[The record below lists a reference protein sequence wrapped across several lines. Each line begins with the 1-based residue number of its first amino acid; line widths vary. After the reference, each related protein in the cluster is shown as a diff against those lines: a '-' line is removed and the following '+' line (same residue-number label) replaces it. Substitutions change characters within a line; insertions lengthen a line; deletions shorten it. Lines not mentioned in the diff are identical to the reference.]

1 MWAAPASSTVGLV
14 NTATETRAV
23 RARLAEWPG
32 DPDVGHLV
40 LLDHSMRPGDDDVAE
55 WAAESRRRDHRALR
69 TGALFPESR
78 PAFLRAGF
86 RPIDELALLEID
98 LPELRR
104 RQGTSVLDAARDLVG
119 RGPTQ
124 RMTGSDLEEVAALDQ
139 RAFPPPWGN
148 DPTSLRAIRDAT
160 PSHRSRVIRNDGAIV
175 GFAISG
181 RAGRAGYLQR
191 LAVDPTARRRGL
203 ARTLVTD
210 ACAWMTRHGATR
222 AVVNTA
228 TTNDPAITLYTSL
241 GFHRRAETLMV
252 LELELGPV

>member
-1 MWAAPASSTVGLV
+1 M
-14 NTATETRAV
+14 NTATASRAV

-40 LLDHSMRPGDDDVAE
+40 LLDHSMRPDGADVAAWVLE
-55 WAAESRRRDHRALR
+55 ARRRGHRALR

-86 RPIDELALLEID
+86 RPIDELALLEVD
-98 LPELRR
+98 LPALRR
-104 RQGTSVLDAARDLVG
+104 SHGTSVFDAARDLVG

-124 RMTGSDLEEVAALDQ
+124 RMGVDDLDEVAALDQ

-148 DPTSLRAIRDAT
+148 DPTSLQAIRAAT
-160 PSHRSRVIRNDGAIV
+160 PSQRSRVITRDGAIV

-181 RAGRAGYLQR
+181 RAGRVGYLQR
-191 LAVDPTARRRGL
+191 LAVDPTMRRQGL
-203 ARTLVTD
+203 ARTLVVD
-210 ACAWMTRHGATR
+210 ACAWMRRRGAGR

-228 TTNDPAITLYTSL
+228 TTNDPAITLYASL
-241 GFHRRAETLMV
+241 GFQQRAETLLV
-252 LELELGPV
+252 LELELESV

>member
-1 MWAAPASSTVGLV
+1 V
-14 NTATETRAV
+14 NTATATRAV
-23 RARLAEWPG
+23 RARLGEWPG

-40 LLDHSMRPGDDDVAE
+40 LLDHSMRPDDADVAG
-55 WAAESRRRDHRALR
+55 WAAEARRRGHRSLR

-98 LPELRR
+98 LSALRR
-104 RQGTSVLDAARDLVG
+104 RHGSSVLDAARDLAG

-124 RMTGSDLEEVAALDQ
+124 RMSADDLGEVAALDQ
-139 RAFPPPWGN
+139 RAFPVPWGN
-148 DPTSLRAIRDAT
+148 DPTSLQAIRAAT
-160 PSHRSRVIRNDGAIV
+160 PSQRSRVIRREGAIV

-191 LAVDPTARRRGL
+191 LAVDPAARRRGL
-203 ARTLVTD
+203 GRTLVDD
-210 ACAWMTRHGATR
+210 ACAWMTRRGAVR

-228 TTNDPAITLYTSL
+228 TTNDPAITLYTSF
-241 GFHRRAETLMV
+241 GFQRRSETLMV
-252 LELELGPV
+252 LELELEPG